1 MTDKEKAIVMAYTG
15 ICMLTGD
22 KLSVFYKYIQDIMGR
37 PVYSHEFA
45 DVFEE
50 IKEKSSKD
58 FLRLCREETK
68 IETVGVTE
76 ICRAEL
82 MKDPGY
88 IDYAMDTIATKL
100 GRELIDFI
108 EYKTEYMPEQYCH
121 RIRACIKVVRG
132 KENDKL

>member
-15 ICMLTGD
+15 VCMLTGD

-45 DVFEE
+45 DEDVFEE

-68 IETVGVTE
+68 IETVGITE
-76 ICRAEL
+76 ICGAEL
-82 MKDPGY
+82 MKAPGY
-88 IDYAMDTIATKL
+88 IDYEMGIIATKL

-121 RIRACIKVVRG
+121 RIIACIKVVREER
-132 KENDKL
+132 K